1 LSRVYTLRDNYK
13 AWHQYFIEKP
23 SQKETI
29 LLHNDYPSFESLMKS
44 YIDSWIKNIGNGDK
58 SSANELI
65 AIFKAN
71 NANPDLL
78 QLVINRNYK

>member
-1 LSRVYTLRDNYK
+1 
-13 AWHQYFIEKP
+13 
-23 SQKETI
+23 
-29 LLHNDYPSFESLMKS
+29 MKS